1 MIKKI
6 ILTLL
11 VSILSFTSF
20 YCEST
25 DYEYTV
31 FSIDGNEMFNPSLLS
46 NEERIGQIA
55 NDYFEM
61 KAKNDDTIGWI
72 NIPNICYY
80 PVMYTGDQFYLRRD
94 VNKKY
99 KVSGTIFMNKN
110 SLGTFDNT
118 ALLHGHNMKNGTMF
132 GSLSKYTYTDFFQ
145 ENPCIE
151 VFDGTNLYYYKPYT
165 VLYIKDGVEFIQQ
178 QYEGEVR
185 TEYFKSL
192 YERSEVKM
200 EEGLEPNFEANMLY
214 LSTCGYLF
222 ADCRLVVGAYLV
234 KTVPYQG

>member
-6 ILTLL
+6 ILTILITL
-11 VSILSFTSF
+11 LSFTSF

-31 FSIDGNEMFNPSLLS
+31 FSLDENNIINPLLLS
-46 NEERIGQIA
+46 DEERIGQIA

-61 KAKNDDTIGWI
+61 KKINNDTIGWL
-72 NIPNICYY
+72 NIPNVCYY
-80 PVMYTGDQFYLRRD
+80 PIMYSGDQYYLRRD
-94 VNKKY
+94 VYGNFSY
-99 KVSGTIFMNKN
+99 AGSIFMNKN

-118 ALLHGHNMKNGTMF
+118 ALLHGHHMKNGTMF
-132 GSLSKYTYTDFFQ
+132 ASLRKYTYTDFFQ

-151 VFDGTNLYYYKPYT
+151 VFDGEHLCYYKPYT

-178 QYEGEVR
+178 QYEGEQR

-192 YERSEVKM
+192 YNRSEVKM
-200 EEGLEPNFEANMLY
+200 EEGLEPTFEANMLF

-222 ADCRLVVGAYLV
+222 EDCRLVVGCYCV
-234 KTVPYQG
+234 KTIPYN